1 MTVTTLIAF
10 VAGLIAGAAL
20 TYLIAIKGREAPA
33 EALRNPSK
41 YKRADP
47 EVART
52 LDEHDRDLAATDP
65 RCVEGEEGELATFT
79 YADRDGVISKR
90 RVSNWRSQGAYIE
103 GVCLNRQEER
113 TFRKDRIKDWSL
125 PVQGMA
131 REG

>member
-10 VAGLIAGAAL
+10 AAGLITGAAL
-20 TYLIAIKGREAPA
+20 TYLIGIRRREAPA

-52 LDEHDRDLAATDP
+52 LDEHDRDMAATDP
-65 RCVEGEEGELATFT
+65 RWGEGEEGELATFT
-79 YADRDGVISKR
+79 YADRDGVVTER

-113 TFRKDRIKDWSL
+113 TFRKDRIAGWSVL
-125 PVQGMA
+125 PQSDVQA
-131 REG
+131 

>member
-10 VAGLIAGAAL
+10 VAGLIAGVAL

-52 LDEHDRDLAATDP
+52 LDEHDRDLAAMDP
-65 RCVEGEEGELATFT
+65 RWIEGEEGEFATFT
-79 YADRDGVISKR
+79 YADRDGVVTER
-90 RVSNWRSQGAYIE
+90 RVSNWRSHGAYIE

-113 TFRKDRIKDWSL
+113 TFRKDRITNWS
-125 PVQGMA
+125 VQVHSEVQA
-131 REG
+131 